1 MKITKQ
7 VSMNP
12 ITVAL
17 SLVILVVAGFG
28 GMSVVWMRTKISQS
42 ADRISQVELEQKKV
56 DRRLQDIGAKIAE
69 SHTPE
74 VLKAGIPATVRPS
87 LQEQIIW
94 VPDSYGDPQQ
104 LVSSTPR

>member
-12 ITVAL
+12 LTVCL
-17 SLVILVVAGFG
+17 SLLILEVAGFG

-42 ADRISQVELEQKKV
+42 ADRISQVEIEQKKV
-56 DRRLQDIGAKIAE
+56 NRRLQDIGAKIAE

-74 VLKAGIPATVRPS
+74 VLKAGIPASVRPS
-87 LQEQIIW
+87 LREQIIW
-94 VPDSYGDPQQ
+94 VPDSYGGPQQ
-104 LVSSTPR
+104 LASSNP

>member
-7 VSMNP
+7 VSMHP
-12 ITVAL
+12 LTVSL
-17 SLVILVVAGFG
+17 SLLILLVAGFG

-42 ADRISQVELEQKKV
+42 ADRISQVETEQKKV
-56 DRRLQDIGAKIAE
+56 NRRLQDIGAKIAE

-74 VLKAGIPATVRPS
+74 VLKAGIPASVRPS

-104 LVSSTPR
+104 IASSNP